1 MNEDSRFELTEK
13 NVIND
18 IIELDKK
25 ITEEVNSENPNKK
38 EIEKLRWKQLMRGL
52 WINHLPNN

>member
-38 EIEKLRWKQLMRGL
+38 DIFLRSLDRL
-52 WINHLPNN
+52 SAA

>member
-1 MNEDSRFELTEK
+1 MNENSRFELTEK

>member
-25 ITEEVNSENPNKK
+25 ITEEVNSRNPNKK

>member
-1 MNEDSRFELTEK
+1 MNEDLRFELTEK

>member
-25 ITEEVNSENPNKK
+25 ITEEVNSGNPNKK